1 MFVILYVYALGLYMS
16 LFSLSTQFSYNGYPV
31 YKVSPHEYMREG
43 RFVMRMI
50 YIPDVDVHG
59 RSPDIHAKLYAD
71 RDLLDVAVFAVYEA
85 NMKFLARL
93 SSPSPLSIHDAKA
106 ALTMTVD
113 RLVGEEVP
121 PDMQERMNVFFTRYD
136 GGKSMD
142 GTKDDVHHQTFV
154 FPRAVSL
161 LQDIDI
167 PWFYPAGGSRTDYGA
182 PSQDIAKSNVPS
194 GAEVVLIP

>member
-1 MFVILYVYALGLYMS
+1 MS
-16 LFSLSTQFSYNGYPV
+16 LFSLSMQFSYNGYPV
-31 YKVSPHEYMREG
+31 YKVSPHENTKEG
-43 RFVMRMI
+43 RVVMRMI

-59 RSPDIHAKLYAD
+59 RSPDIQAKLYAN
-71 RDLLDVAVFAVYEA
+71 RDLLDAAVFAVYEA

-93 SSPSPLSIHDAKA
+93 SSNSPLSVHHAKT

-113 RLVGEEVP
+113 RLVGEGVP

-136 GGKSMD
+136 GGQSMA

-161 LQDIDI
+161 LSDIEI
-167 PWFYPAGGSRTDYGA
+167 PLFHPAGGHLTDYGA
-182 PSQDIAKSNVPS
+182 PSQDIQKSNVPS

>member
-59 RSPDIHAKLYAD
+59 RSPDIQAKLYANS
-71 RDLLDVAVFAVYEA
+71 DLLDVAVFAVYEA
-85 NMKFLARL
+85 NMEFFARL

-106 ALTMTVD
+106 VLTMTVD
-113 RLVGEEVP
+113 RLVGEGVP
-121 PDMQERMNVFFTRYD
+121 PDMQERMNVFSRVMMGGRVWTERRMTSITRRLSFP
-136 GGKSMD
+136 GLFLFCRILIFHGSIQLAAVARIMVRLVRILRKA
-142 GTKDDVHHQTFV
+142 TFRLAQKL
-154 FPRAVSL
+154 F
-161 LQDIDI
+161 
-167 PWFYPAGGSRTDYGA
+167 
-182 PSQDIAKSNVPS
+182 
-194 GAEVVLIP
+194 